1 MEMIST
7 YPPIWSFWVYL
18 IVAIVSSA
26 LGVWAFNRLHR
37 WLKGR
42 AVIEQRLRELKDEP
56 VRRELTEFLRKQWVI
71 GDADIRQGIVFAPVP
86 PDRLEPLAVV
96 LGNAAA
102 TMARMDNRAADSL
115 YVRMKDGRMVLVG
128 DLDLDHLVDAARVMQ
143 RVAEDRRKS
152 RSLYKG
158 MTEDEM
164 RSLTRAGLSQ
174 WLKDDGSFPESNEVM
189 QGLWDERPEFLMAMN
204 VLDLMFKVKGASKG

>member
-1 MEMIST
+1 METIST
-7 YPPIWSFWVYL
+7 IMIYL
-18 IVAIVSSA
+18 TVASLAIAV
-26 LGVWAFNRLHR
+26 GWYGFRWLHR
-37 WLKGR
+37 LLSKQVAVEERIRHLSEDSVR
-42 AVIEQRLRELKDEP
+42 AELSG
-56 VRRELTEFLRKQWVI
+56 FLRKQMVV

-86 PDRLEPLAVV
+86 AEKLEPLALA

-102 TMARMDNRAADSL
+102 ALARMQNRAADSL
-115 YVRMKDGRMVLVG
+115 YIRNRDGSLALI

-152 RSLYKG
+152 RSIYKG
-158 MTEDEM
+158 MTEEEM
-164 RSLTRAGLSQ
+164 KSLTRAGLSQ

-204 VLDLMFKVKGASKG
+204 ALDLAFKVKGARND